1 MKSIKI
7 LYFNSP
13 KYDLI
18 TALHIEGLL
27 KQNHIQIRFTDTGN
41 YAPPDKVL
49 NDSEIIDFANNE
61 AEVIILGSRTRPL
74 NNKIDLFWE
83 INRNKQFFIKMEG
96 GDESALDCSISEFF
110 KFDLIFKRE
119 IFKTDWSFSSFC
131 NSYIGGE
138 IGLNKKV
145 IAHKSQPFTHFHSL
159 ANNLPFPLHIRNILR
174 NFVFLS
180 NTGKVFP
187 FLMGIE
193 DRFIGQYNPKPKYM
207 LNCIMRPHSKIRETI
222 LEKLNSNYGNKVY
235 TKPVLPSKHDIE
247 WMRERGAFSNDYYQS
262 QKIKDFNSL
271 GIGSAQNLK
280 YLDLLNDS
288 RATIAIPGGGFDT
301 LRAWEALAQGSLLIA
316 KKSTLVTP
324 KRLIEGKHYLSFD
337 NLDQLF
343 EIIEWVFNNTD
354 IVDAIRKKGQ
364 EYALKYHNSQ
374 ARAENFLKI
383 IDSIIKK

>member
-119 IFKTDWSFSSFC
+119 IFKP
-131 NSYIGGE
+131 I
-138 IGLNKKV
+138 
-145 IAHKSQPFTHFHSL
+145 
-159 ANNLPFPLHIRNILR
+159 
-174 NFVFLS
+174 
-180 NTGKVFP
+180 
-187 FLMGIE
+187 
-193 DRFIGQYNPKPKYM
+193 
-207 LNCIMRPHSKIRETI
+207 
-222 LEKLNSNYGNKVY
+222 
-235 TKPVLPSKHDIE
+235 
-247 WMRERGAFSNDYYQS
+247 
-262 QKIKDFNSL
+262 
-271 GIGSAQNLK
+271 
-280 YLDLLNDS
+280 
-288 RATIAIPGGGFDT
+288 
-301 LRAWEALAQGSLLIA
+301 
-316 KKSTLVTP
+316 
-324 KRLIEGKHYLSFD
+324 
-337 NLDQLF
+337 
-343 EIIEWVFNNTD
+343 
-354 IVDAIRKKGQ
+354 
-364 EYALKYHNSQ
+364 
-374 ARAENFLKI
+374 
-383 IDSIIKK
+383 